1 MNVQSIIR
9 DALKELTKS
18 GTFWI
23 DRIDY
28 DEKNFG
34 NVVAVLRSNSQ
45 VNVRFIKDKGNFW
58 CELWQ
63 SEQWYFIEDV
73 CALIGVAFAI
83 NSSDFADYTKK
94 TAEMINTNITLIFE
108 TFSERNSK
116 VKQVNIQ
123 KIAAKR
129 ALEMFHK

>member
-1 MNVQSIIR
+1 MNVQNIIR
-9 DALKELTKS
+9 DDLKELTKS

-34 NVVAVLRSNSQ
+34 NVVATLRSNSQ
-45 VNVRFIKDKGNFW
+45 VNVRLIKDKGNFW
-58 CELWQ
+58 CELGQ

-73 CALIGVAFAI
+73 CALIGVASAI
-83 NSSDFADYTKK
+83 NSSDFTDYTKK
-94 TAEMINTNITLIFE
+94 TAEVINSNITLIFE
-108 TFSERNSK
+108 AFSAKNSK
-116 VKQVNIQ
+116 ATQVNIK

-129 ALEMFHK
+129 ALGMFL